1 MKQKPIQIFISAVS
15 DEFKSYREALI
26 DHLRS
31 PYITVLVQEQFIPSG
46 KETLDKLDDHLL
58 ACDYVVHLVGDM
70 TGSDA
75 MSHGSITS
83 RYHDFGNK
91 MPVILKA
98 LDCDKAKFSYTQ
110 WEAYLAIYHEIVLI
124 IAIPE
129 ASAPRDK
136 KIDPDPVQKQSQA
149 DHLKRLES
157 MERYSQF
164 TFKNA
169 ESLSIHIFRVLCN
182 LFPVLQREVQSRKLR
197 DRFGKDQ
204 VDQLTNLLYEAP
216 QKLKSNS
223 FFSALF
229 VQITGSIRLSRS
241 TKRDI
246 DSVLIHIL
254 AEKEDE
260 HELLTFAYLCKER
273 ASVLGLDDLKTRL
286 DNWLES
292 VLETCKLE
300 IDAVKGHCA
309 DAIQHANVARPP
321 VPRIELAWDSNEG
334 NPEAYLCWGRCRE
347 KITGFQSL
355 DTKEVAAFVVDL
367 VDAMWISK
375 QGVEVERFDVFVEKV
390 NLTYPWEYRVGTP
403 KFLPWPT
410 VVRLHRK
417 NYDRRNLSVPPE
429 NFDRNGVACLIAEC
443 STSLEDVRTRGA
455 FFAAWCE
462 IIDLETLWQAASL
475 AGIGIWL
482 RTVKPLASPEEFL
495 NELNGLK
502 LRDLPRQ
509 VHKKRRESPKDS
521 MWHHITVLYD
531 LPGLPPFD
539 FEADAYNEE
548 DIIKINTWQQ

>member
-1 MKQKPIQIFISAVS
+1 MKQIFISAVS
-15 DEFKSYREALI
+15 DEFKSYRKALR
-26 DHLRS
+26 DELRTLN
-31 PYITVLVQEQFIPSG
+31 IVVLDQEQFIPSG
-46 KETLDKLDDHLL
+46 KETLDKLEDHLL
-58 ACDYVVHLVGDM
+58 ACDFVVHLVGDM
-70 TGSDA
+70 TGSYA

-91 MPVILKA
+91 MPA

-110 WEAYLAIYHEIVLI
+110 WEAYLAIYHERDLI

-129 ASAPRDK
+129 AGAPRDEEF
-136 KIDPDPVQKQSQA
+136 DPDPMQKQSQA

-157 MERYSQF
+157 MGRYPEI
-164 TFKNA
+164 TFEDAK
-169 ESLSIHIFRVLCN
+169 SLSNIILKVL
-182 LFPVLQREVQSRKLR
+182 LSKRETRPEAQVRKLR

-204 VDQLTNLLYEAP
+204 VDKLKNLLLNEAP
-216 QKLKSNS
+216 QKLGSNS

-229 VQITGSIRLSRS
+229 VQITGSISLSRD

-246 DSVLIHIL
+246 DSVLIDIL
-254 AEKEDE
+254 AEKDFE
-260 HELLTFAYLCKER
+260 HELLMFAYLCKER

-286 DNWLES
+286 DKWLSS
-292 VLETCKLE
+292 VLKTCKLE

-309 DAIQHANVARPP
+309 EAIRHANVERPP
-321 VPRIELAWDSNEG
+321 VPRIEVAWRPNEG
-334 NPEAYLCWGRCRE
+334 SPEAYLCWGRCRE
-347 KITGFQSL
+347 RITGLQSL
-355 DTKEVAAFVVDL
+355 DTKDVAAFVVDK

-375 QGVEVERFDVFVEKV
+375 LGVEVDFERFDVFVERV

-403 KFLPWPT
+403 KLLPWPT

-417 NYDRRNLSVPPE
+417 NYDRKNLSGPPE

-443 STSLEDVRTRGA
+443 STSLDDVRTRGA

-462 IIDLETLWQAASL
+462 TIDLETLWQAASL

-482 RTVKPLASPEEFL
+482 QTVKPLASTEEFL

-502 LRDLPRQ
+502 LSDLPRQ
-509 VHKKRRESPKDS
+509 VHKKRKESPNDS